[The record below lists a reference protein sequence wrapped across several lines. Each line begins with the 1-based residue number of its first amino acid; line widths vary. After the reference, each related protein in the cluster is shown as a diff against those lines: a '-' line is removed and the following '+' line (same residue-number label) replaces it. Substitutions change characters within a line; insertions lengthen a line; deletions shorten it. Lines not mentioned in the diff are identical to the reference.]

1 MLPATQ
7 PAPATPS
14 SVENATS
21 APVLTHRSCTITCKA
36 QMIKYMEVD
45 GKMVVAPFK
54 NIMEEQK

>member
-1 MLPATQ
+1 MLPATG

-14 SVENATS
+14 TVENTAS
-21 APVLTHRSCTITCKA
+21 APVRTHKSCTITFKA
-36 QMIKYMEVD
+36 QMIKYTEVD